1 MINLI
6 KKLFKKIMKK
16 EFIIEINNVEP
27 NQTYLYDDEFTYVLH
42 LYELYKMTQ
51 NIPGHIVEVG
61 VGHGRNAI
69 IFGQL
74 IKHYGEKNTK
84 KYHGIDRFDGY
95 NILDLKKE
103 KHLKPDAWKDIDIS
117 AVNSKIA
124 SLGLND
130 ICKLYQID
138 AYDIEEQ
145 FLNTGGYQFQPNS
158 LLIAL
163 LYIDCNSYGAAKH
176 SIEKFI
182 PYMSKN
188 SIIAVDEKNLGGE
201 TKALIDIAKEYNLT
215 VEKNKFPSIYTFI
228 KIT

>member
-6 KKLFKKIMKK
+6 KKLFKKILKK
-16 EFIIEINNVEP
+16 EIVIKLNNVEP
-27 NQTYLYDDEFTYVLH
+27 NKTYLYDDEFTYVLH

-61 VGHGRNAI
+61 VGEGRNAI

-84 KYHGIDRFDGY
+84 KYHGIDTFDGY
-95 NILDLKKE
+95 NILDLKNE
-103 KHLKPDAWKDIDIS
+103 KHLKTDAWKNITLS
-117 AVNSKIA
+117 AVNLKIA
-124 SLGLND
+124 SLGLD
-130 ICKLYQID
+130 EISKLYEID
-138 AYDIEEQ
+138 AYDIEDK
-145 FLNTGGYQFQPNS
+145 FLNNGGYQFQPNS

-176 SIEKFI
+176 SIEKFL

-188 SIIAVDEKNLGGE
+188 SVIAVDEKKLGGE
-201 TKALIDIAKEYNLT
+201 TKALLEIAKENNLT
-215 VEKNKFPSIYTFI
+215 LEKNKYPSIYTFI
-228 KIT
+228 KVN